1 MDSFSSEA
9 IARQTWELEN
19 NIISASATDSSAAA
33 SDAIF
38 FYDSAAQEKFQQE
51 KPWANDP
58 HYFKRGKTDGD
69 AIIVMDAFA
78 LPVEGTETR
87 VNAQADAYEYMVEY
101 SQTNKQAGR
110 LENVV
115 GWYHSHP
122 GYGCWLSGIDVS
134 TQMLNQQFQEP
145 FLAVVID
152 PTRTISAGKVE
163 IGAFRTYPE
172 GYKPPDEPVSE
183 YQTIPLNKIE
193 DFGVHCKQYYSLDIT
208 YFKSSLDSH
217 LLDLLW
223 NKYWVNTLSSSPLL
237 GNGDY
242 VAGQI
247 SDLAAPQRKK
257 EEESQLNKIT
267 RDSAKI
273 TVEQVH
279 GLMSQV
285 IKDILFNSVCQCNRS
300 GAESSGPEPMVETM
314 ASLGACSF
322 PASVR
327 IRNKEFGQAPMISRR
342 LVPTTAAS
350 GIYASMSV
358 ATKPH
363 DLVESI
369 LAQVMQTDRGVL
381 LSRNEHQTV
390 ADVANQLQRFCVAE
404 PTKCPLIFGEWDVQY
419 CSNPTSP
426 GGGYRNAFGRL
437 IFKTTE
443 MIQVIESPDTVKN
456 RVSFSFLGFL
466 DGEVSLKG
474 KLTALDGEWVRVV
487 FEPPELKVGGWEFKY
502 GGESEVKLQI
512 TYIDDKIR
520 LGKGSRGSLF
530 VFKRRE
536 PLP

>member
-1 MDSFSSEA
+1 MVVH
-9 IARQTWELEN
+9 ARSGGTIEVMGLMQ
-19 NIISASATDSSAAA
+19 
-33 SDAIF
+33 
-38 FYDSAAQEKFQQE
+38 
-51 KPWANDP
+51 
-58 HYFKRGKTDGD
+58 GKTDGD

-87 VNAQADAYEYMVEY
+87 VNAQADAYEYMVDY

-152 PTRTISAGKVE
+152 PTRTVSAGKVE

-208 YFKSSLDSH
+208 YFKSSLDCH

-247 SDLAAPQRKK
+247 SDLAEKLEQAENQLSHSRFGPLIAPPTRKK
-257 EEESQLNKIT
+257 EEESQLAKIT

-285 IKDILFNSVCQCNRS
+285 IKDILFNSVRQSNRS
-300 GAESSGPEPMVETM
+300 SSEPSGPEPMIET
-314 ASLGACSF
+314 
-322 PASVR
+322 
-327 IRNKEFGQAPMISRR
+327 
-342 LVPTTAAS
+342 
-350 GIYASMSV
+350 
-358 ATKPH
+358 
-363 DLVESI
+363 
-369 LAQVMQTDRGVL
+369 
-381 LSRNEHQTV
+381 
-390 ADVANQLQRFCVAE
+390 
-404 PTKCPLIFGEWDVQY
+404 
-419 CSNPTSP
+419 
-426 GGGYRNAFGRL
+426 
-437 IFKTTE
+437 
-443 MIQVIESPDTVKN
+443 
-456 RVSFSFLGFL
+456 
-466 DGEVSLKG
+466 
-474 KLTALDGEWVRVV
+474 
-487 FEPPELKVGGWEFKY
+487 
-502 GGESEVKLQI
+502 
-512 TYIDDKIR
+512 
-520 LGKGSRGSLF
+520 
-530 VFKRRE
+530 
-536 PLP
+536 